1 MTKIP
6 FEQYEGVIFDLD
18 GTLIDSMWVW
28 GDVDEAYLDMLGYS
42 EIPEDFRPAIEGMT
56 FDEVAVY
63 CKERFNIPGSIE
75 EIMAVWNDMAFEKYR
90 TAVMLKPGAKELLEK
105 LRSLSIPIGIA
116 TSNSPELTQ
125 AVLQNNGIDGFF
137 TVIRTS
143 EDVSRGKPEPDVY
156 LHAAAGLKADPSK
169 CLVFEDVLKGIQAG
183 KNAGMTVCA
192 VYDDLTKYDTEEKK
206 RLADYYIESF
216 FDVI

>member
-6 FEQYEGVIFDLD
+6 LEQFQGVIFDLD

-28 GDVDEAYLDMLGYS
+28 GDVDEAYLAMIGYS
-42 EIPEDFRPAIEGMT
+42 EIPPDFRSAIEGMT

-63 CKERFNIPGSIE
+63 CKERFNIPGTIE
-75 EIMAVWNDMAFEKYR
+75 EIMAIWNDMAFEKYR

-105 LRSLSIPIGIA
+105 LRSLGIPIGIA
-116 TSNSPELTQ
+116 TSNSPPLTF
-125 AVLQNNGIDGFF
+125 AVLENNGIDGYF
-137 TVIRTS
+137 TSICTS
-143 EDVSRGKPEPDVY
+143 EDVTKGKPEPDVY
-156 LHAAAGLKADPSK
+156 LRSASRLNADPSR

-192 VYDDLTKYDTEEKK
+192 VYDELTINDTEEKK

-216 FDVI
+216 YDII